1 MDLMLSEFTKG
12 GYWSLSSLRE
22 DQEALAQGIGMIIGT
37 EITGGE
43 VAAGAEIGM
52 TGMVT
57 VAGIEITI
65 IAAGATA
72 GAQTT
77 ARMMAEED
85 MMMRGG
91 AAAVLMEVLLLVE
104 PALVQGEALHPGD
117 LLGVKVLIDVFV
129 KSGLLFQGVSLHVVD
144 QLIHA
149 ASLLLSL
156 MEINWRGMMKRSLI
170 EALLECITV
179 DNLLPVRVY
188 GSLLDSN

>member
-1 MDLMLSEFTKG
+1 MLSEFTKG
-12 GYWSLSSLRE
+12 EYWSLSSPRE

-37 EITGGE
+37 EIPGGE
-43 VAAGAEIGM
+43 VTAGAEIGM

-57 VAGIEITI
+57 AEGIKITI

-72 GAQTT
+72 GALTT

-91 AAAVLMEVLLLVE
+91 AAAVLLEVLLLVE
-104 PALVQGEALHPGD
+104 LALVQGEALHPGD
-117 LLGVKVLIDVFV
+117 LLGVKVLIGVFV

-149 ASLLLSL
+149 ASLLVSL
-156 MEINWRGMMKRSLI
+156 TEINRRGMMKRSLI
-170 EALLECITV
+170 EALLECIRV
-179 DNLLPVRVY
+179 DNLLPVRVC